1 MPRIAHKVLL
11 DGRLRAAVCAVLAVF
26 AIPFFTGT
34 PSAAAAPSDS
44 VLPIPVVG
52 LATGPTGLGGP
63 LVAQHV
69 TVTTDPEFPGITRF
83 AGTERPCACAIH
95 WRNLTTGA
103 TGTANLWFGPGT
115 SGETAVTGSG
125 TLVATVTASGAGWPI
140 TVLPGAGLWFVP

>member
-1 MPRIAHKVLL
+1 MTRIA
-11 DGRLRAAVCAVLAVF
+11 RMIRIRSNAAVCAALAVF
-26 AIPFFTGT
+26 TIQLSIGTPGAAAIPT
-34 PSAAAAPSDS
+34 DN

-69 TVTTDPEFPGITRF
+69 TVTTAPESPGITRF

-95 WRNLTTGA
+95 WRNVTTGA

-140 TVLPGAGLWFVP
+140 TILPGAGLWFVP